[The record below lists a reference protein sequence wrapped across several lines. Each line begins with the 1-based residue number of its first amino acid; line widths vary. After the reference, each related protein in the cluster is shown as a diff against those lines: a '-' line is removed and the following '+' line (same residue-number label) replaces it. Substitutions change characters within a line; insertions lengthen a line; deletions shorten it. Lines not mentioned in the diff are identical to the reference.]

1 MQISQKIGFL
11 IKLLIILLTFWFLY
25 QKVFIDQTF
34 NDLSKWFVDT
44 LKSKSPIPL
53 FGVLFLMLLNWFV
66 ESIKWKYLISKLER
80 VSVWLSVKAI
90 FLGITVSIFTPN
102 RIGEFGGRIFCLT
115 KADRIKAVI
124 STVLGNLS
132 QLLATVLFGSLALCY
147 YLFAFDNFSGFDFS
161 SIRWFLLVFNII
173 LLFASIFM
181 YLNTSYLTVIL
192 NKISF
197 LKKYIDYLEVFSYYS
212 RKELLY
218 ILFFSILRYSIF
230 TFQFYLLLQ
239 FFDVEISFISSTTM
253 SALTFLT
260 MSIIPTIAI
269 TELFARGSVA
279 VLFFGLLSDNL
290 IGISMAASSLWA
302 INLVLPAII
311 GVFFVFNLKFFRS

>member
-1 MQISQKIGFL
+1 MQSSKKIGFL

-25 QKVFIDQTF
+25 QKVFVDKTF

-66 ESIKWKYLISKLER
+66 ESLKWKYLINKLET

-102 RIGEFGGRIFCLT
+102 RVGEFGGRIFCLT

-124 STVLGNLS
+124 STMLGNLS
-132 QLLATVLFGSLALCY
+132 QLLATVLFGCLAIFY
-147 YLFAFDNFSGFDFS
+147 YLINFDDLLVFDFS
-161 SIRWFLLVFNII
+161 SFRCIFLLLNII
-173 LLFASIFM
+173 LLFGSFFM
-181 YLNTSYLTVIL
+181 YLNASYLTIVL

-197 LKKYIDYLEVFSYYS
+197 LKQYIDYLKVFSYYS
-212 RKELLY
+212 RKELLN
-218 ILFFSILRYSIF
+218 ILFFSVFRYSIF
-230 TFQFYLLLQ
+230 TFQFYLLLH
-239 FFDVEISFISSTTM
+239 FFDVEISFTSSAAM
-253 SALTFLT
+253 SALTFFT

-290 IGISMAASSLWA
+290 IGITMAASSLWA

-311 GVFFVFNLKFFRS
+311 GVFFVFNLKFFRT